1 MSQETLH
8 FLTLILLFVL
18 FLAYTYDFAL
28 RNKRKSDGEMHKRVL
43 SKKSQFNKETYKK
56 ELKKKQ
62 Q

>member
-1 MSQETLH
+1 MLQETLH
-8 FLTLILLFVL
+8 FSETHFAFVL

-28 RNKRKSDGEMHKRVL
+28 QNKRKSDGEMHKRVL
-43 SKKSQFNKETYKK
+43 SKKSHFDGEAYKK